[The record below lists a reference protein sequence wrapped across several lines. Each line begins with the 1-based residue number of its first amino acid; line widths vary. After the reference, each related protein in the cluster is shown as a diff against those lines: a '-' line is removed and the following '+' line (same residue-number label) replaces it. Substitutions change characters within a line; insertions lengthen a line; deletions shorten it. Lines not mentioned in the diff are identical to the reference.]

1 MARLF
6 AERGPGLDRLA
17 QWLVLTLPAEMSP
30 DLLTGAVRAVLDRHE
45 VLRSRLADGQLLIQ
59 PPGSV
64 DVDKLIR
71 RVPCSGDWSGPSWPA
86 LLADEAA
93 KAVGQLSASA
103 GQVIRMV
110 WFAPPGG
117 APGRLL
123 IAAHHLVVDGMSW
136 RVLVPDLAEAAA
148 QIRSGRTP
156 ALAPVGTSLRS
167 WLDEL
172 AAEAVRPERVAELE
186 LWRGILAPSGDPLG
200 ARPLDPAVD
209 LTRTAQTL
217 RVEVPAELSR
227 ALLTSVP
234 ATFRCGVD
242 DVLLT
247 ALALAL
253 ASRRHNR
260 AGVVRLEG
268 HGRQEELVPGTD
280 LTRTVGWFTTV
291 HPVRFDLSGLDLTD
305 AINGGPAAAEA
316 LRRVKESRRVLPDRG
331 IGYSLLR
338 YLNQAT
344 GAMLRDHPA
353 DEVGF
358 NYLGRFSFD
367 RSRAGREM
375 AWTSAPESAG
385 LVAAPDPDMP
395 LISALELNSLV
406 VDTDHGEQ
414 LQALFTFAT
423 GVLATDEVRRLAD
436 DWQAALRGIRAQAAT
451 GASGL
456 TPSDVPLVRV
466 RQQDLDDWQSRF
478 GRVDDV
484 WPLTPLQHG
493 LLYHSLLGDS
503 AAASYQTQFVF
514 RIKGPVDPARLRGAA
529 QTLLNRHPNLRVAF
543 LTKSTGEPVQV
554 VVDGVEVP
562 FAHVDLTG
570 QPQAEERLARIL
582 AEERE
587 AQFRHDSAPLLRF
600 SLITLTPT
608 QAELALTA
616 HHVLFDGW
624 SLPLIEQQLMH
635 LYAGGADA
643 LELVEHGYREFLRW
657 HARQNAD
664 EALAAW
670 TEELADATQPTL
682 LASGFAPA
690 EQAGTSTEIG
700 QVDVLL
706 TRQEA
711 ASAVRRAADCGITP
725 NVLVQGA
732 WAVVLAQLTGNADV
746 LFGSSVT
753 VRPPELPGAHTVVGM
768 FTNTVPVRVR
778 CAPADSL
785 EGMLQAV
792 QDAQARTL
800 DHYHVGLGDIQ
811 RATGL
816 STLFDT
822 IVIFESFPVDRAA
835 LSKASAS
842 AELTVTGIRPFAPT
856 HYPLTVLAA
865 ADPLLSLTLQYHP
878 DALAPSTV
886 QAIADRFARVL
897 RQFAADPRTRIA
909 AIDVLSEA
917 ERQLVVHDWNATAL
931 EVPPE
936 FVPEQFARQAAATPD
951 AVAVVVG
958 EQHLTYAEL
967 SERANRMAHW
977 LIAQGIGAENR
988 VVVLLPRSADL
999 VAALLA
1005 VWHAGGC
1012 YVPVDPDYPAAR
1024 VRSVIDDCAA
1034 TLVLDENLLDRTDLS
1049 RYPAQAPAIA
1059 VAPGQ
1064 AAYTIYTSGSTGK
1077 PKGVVIGHDALTN
1090 FLASMQRT
1098 LRLSAQDRFAAV
1110 TTIAFDI
1117 AALELFLPLTT
1128 GARVVLANREHV
1140 ANPPA
1145 MLDLVEQTGVTV
1157 MQATPALWQM
1167 LATHDVRRLSGVR
1180 VLTGGE
1186 ALPRP
1191 LAEGL
1196 CAHAAQVI
1204 NLYGPTET
1212 TVWST
1217 LADVATCK
1225 PPSIGTP
1232 IANTQVLILD
1242 SALRPVPPGVG
1253 GDLWI
1258 AGDGLARG
1266 YHRQPGL
1273 TACRFVANP
1282 FGPQG
1287 ARMYRTG
1294 DLARWSE
1301 SGKIE
1306 FLGRADFQIK
1316 LRGFRIE
1323 PGDVEHALTRHP
1335 AVREAVVMVRED
1347 QPDDKRLVGYVVVAE
1362 DAETPPTRE
1371 LQQFVREQLPDY
1383 MVPSAVVT
1391 LPAIPLTANGKLDRS
1406 RLPRPEA
1413 SSAKYRA
1420 PESAREVAL
1429 CGIFAEVLG
1438 AERVGVDDD
1447 FFALGGHSLLATR
1460 LAARLRSDL
1469 GVEVPIRTIFAAPT
1483 VAELARRWSGL
1494 STSVRKPLRRM
1505 TER

>member
-1 MARLF
+1 M
-6 AERGPGLDRLA
+6 
-17 QWLVLTLPAEMSP
+17 
-30 DLLTGAVRAVLDRHE
+30 
-45 VLRSRLADGQLLIQ
+45 
-59 PPGSV
+59 
-64 DVDKLIR
+64 
-71 RVPCSGDWSGPSWPA
+71 
-86 LLADEAA
+86 
-93 KAVGQLSASA
+93 
-103 GQVIRMV
+103 
-110 WFAPPGG
+110 
-117 APGRLL
+117 
-123 IAAHHLVVDGMSW
+123 
-136 RVLVPDLAEAAA
+136 
-148 QIRSGRTP
+148 
-156 ALAPVGTSLRS
+156 
-167 WLDEL
+167 
-172 AAEAVRPERVAELE
+172 
-186 LWRGILAPSGDPLG
+186 
-200 ARPLDPAVD
+200 
-209 LTRTAQTL
+209 
-217 RVEVPAELSR
+217 
-227 ALLTSVP
+227 
-234 ATFRCGVD
+234 
-242 DVLLT
+242 
-247 ALALAL
+247 
-253 ASRRHNR
+253 
-260 AGVVRLEG
+260 
-268 HGRQEELVPGTD
+268 
-280 LTRTVGWFTTV
+280 
-291 HPVRFDLSGLDLTD
+291 
-305 AINGGPAAAEA
+305 
-316 LRRVKESRRVLPDRG
+316 
-331 IGYSLLR
+331 
-338 YLNQAT
+338 
-344 GAMLRDHPA
+344 
-353 DEVGF
+353 
-358 NYLGRFSFD
+358 
-367 RSRAGREM
+367 
-375 AWTSAPESAG
+375 
-385 LVAAPDPDMP
+385 
-395 LISALELNSLV
+395 
-406 VDTDHGEQ
+406 
-414 LQALFTFAT
+414 
-423 GVLATDEVRRLAD
+423 
-436 DWQAALRGIRAQAAT
+436 
-451 GASGL
+451 
-456 TPSDVPLVRV
+456 
-466 RQQDLDDWQSRF
+466 
-478 GRVDDV
+478 
-484 WPLTPLQHG
+484 
-493 LLYHSLLGDS
+493 
-503 AAASYQTQFVF
+503 
-514 RIKGPVDPARLRGAA
+514 
-529 QTLLNRHPNLRVAF
+529 
-543 LTKSTGEPVQV
+543 
-554 VVDGVEVP
+554 
-562 FAHVDLTG
+562 
-570 QPQAEERLARIL
+570 
-582 AEERE
+582 
-587 AQFRHDSAPLLRF
+587 
-600 SLITLTPT
+600 
-608 QAELALTA
+608 
-616 HHVLFDGW
+616 
-624 SLPLIEQQLMH
+624 
-635 LYAGGADA
+635 
-643 LELVEHGYREFLRW
+643 
-657 HARQNAD
+657 
-664 EALAAW
+664 
-670 TEELADATQPTL
+670 
-682 LASGFAPA
+682 
-690 EQAGTSTEIG
+690 
-700 QVDVLL
+700 
-706 TRQEA
+706 
-711 ASAVRRAADCGITP
+711 
-725 NVLVQGA
+725 
-732 WAVVLAQLTGNADV
+732 
-746 LFGSSVT
+746 
-753 VRPPELPGAHTVVGM
+753 
-768 FTNTVPVRVR
+768 
-778 CAPADSL
+778 
-785 EGMLQAV
+785 
-792 QDAQARTL
+792 
-800 DHYHVGLGDIQ
+800 
-811 RATGL
+811 
-816 STLFDT
+816 
-822 IVIFESFPVDRAA
+822 
-835 LSKASAS
+835 
-842 AELTVTGIRPFAPT
+842 
-856 HYPLTVLAA
+856 
-865 ADPLLSLTLQYHP
+865 
-878 DALAPSTV
+878 
-886 QAIADRFARVL
+886 
-897 RQFAADPRTRIA
+897 
-909 AIDVLSEA
+909 
-917 ERQLVVHDWNATAL
+917 
-931 EVPPE
+931 
-936 FVPEQFARQAAATPD
+936 
-951 AVAVVVG
+951 VG

-1438 AERVGVDDD
+1438 AERVASTTTSSRSAALAAGHPACRSAAVRPGGRGPDPHHLRRTDSRRTRPAVERSVDLRPEASAQDD
-1447 FFALGGHSLLATR
+1447 RKVTENGARLVCATTNVVHQSVRGPDRDLQHPDPDPDARTDRPRRAAGCVHGRPVPARDSAYRLRRARRQPLQRIIEPAELSLPWTDWGWVSPQQVDSIVAASVREGFDLSVDLPIRAYLLRPEPDVALLAVVIHHIAGDGGSLGPFTRDLSAAYRAR
-1460 LAARLRSDL
+1460 LAGVTPTWDELPVQYSDYALWQRELLGDESDPDSVFSTQLRYWRKELDASPGRSRCPSTGRAPPGPAIAATTTDSRS
-1469 GVEVPIRTIFAAPT
+1469 PRRCSRRSSASPSRTT
-1483 VAELARRWSGL
+1483 
-1494 STSVRKPLRRM
+1494 
-1505 TER
+1505 